1 MVNKRDSDP
10 NQLIRQWESFI
21 QDNRYDNS
29 LVRDVVV
36 RSWQRCK
43 DLKVDPFTNKIL
55 PVKPIELKE
64 RIEVRRHLVETA
76 RPFMRQIYSL
86 IRGSGYQVVLADEEG
101 LLLEVLGDPQ
111 IIRRTRQVQLS
122 PGGNWNELI
131 KGTNAIGTAIAED
144 QPVQI
149 HGIEHFCRPNHF
161 LTCSAAPIHSPDG
174 RMIGILDVTGDSFY
188 YNPHTL
194 AMVIATVTA
203 IEKELR
209 VKRETARS
217 YFYLSST
224 EDIADRLGEGI
235 VTIDNNGAIV
245 HMNRT
250 AARMLKTDRDSNTNC
265 LLGDLLS
272 VINNDTPH
280 NLQGHQISI
289 VKSEIIKD
297 HLGHKIGETIYLREV
312 QEPQTNRPYT
322 AYYHFGDIVGSS
334 PSIQRAKILA
344 IQAARSRANVLIY
357 GESGT
362 GKELFAQ
369 SIHNAS
375 SYKNGPFIPV
385 HCAAIPETL
394 LESELFGYEDGAFT
408 GARRGGQVG
417 KFELAQGGTIFLDEI
432 SELSPSGQ
440 VKLLRVLQTRKVL
453 KLGSKTEID
462 LDIRVISATNKELLE
477 ETARG
482 AFRKDLYYR
491 LNVIPIRIPP
501 LRERLE
507 DIPELVRHFVDKLS
521 KTLCLEEIKIT
532 EGLYSKLMHH
542 DWQGNVRELENVME
556 RAIALMDKDCTIHE
570 GLVLFDDPLINI
582 KATEPHKTTQRDC
595 SIAVVDNGTPLSQI
609 ELKVIMDSIK
619 RNNGNVS
626 KTALQ
631 LGISRAT
638 LYRRLKTL
646 RDGLL

>member
-1 MVNKRDSDP
+1 MVKKRDSDP
-10 NQLIRQWESFI
+10 NQLIKQWEAFI

-29 LVRDVVV
+29 LVRELIV

-43 DLKVDPFTNKIL
+43 DLKVDPFTNTIL
-55 PVKPIELKE
+55 TVKLNELKE
-64 RIEVRRHLVETA
+64 RIERRKHLVETA

-101 LLLEVLGDPQ
+101 LLLEVLGDPH

-144 QPVQI
+144 QPVQV
-149 HGIEHFCRPNHF
+149 HGIEHFCKPNHF

-174 RMIGILDVTGDSFY
+174 RMIGIFDVTGDSFY

-194 AMVIATVTA
+194 AMVVATVTA

-209 VKRETARS
+209 IKRETARS

-235 VTIDNNGAIV
+235 VTIDNNGAIL
-245 HMNRT
+245 HMNKT
-250 AARMLKTDRDSNTNC
+250 AARMLKSDRGSTNNC
-265 LLGDLLS
+265 LFGDLLTL
-272 VINNDTPH
+272 VNDGTLH
-280 NLQGHQISI
+280 NLHGHQISI

-312 QEPQTNRPYT
+312 QEAQTNRPYA

-344 IQAARSRANVLIY
+344 IQAAKSRANVLIY

-394 LESELFGYEDGAFT
+394 LESELFGYEEGAFT
-408 GARRGGQVG
+408 GAKRGGQVG

-440 VKLLRVLQTRKVL
+440 VKLLRVLQTRKAL

-462 LDIRVISATNKELLE
+462 LDIRIISATNKDLLE
-477 ETARG
+477 ETAKG
-482 AFRKDLYYR
+482 NFRKDLYYR

-507 DIPELVRHFVDKLS
+507 DIPELVRHITS
-521 KTLCLEEIKIT
+521 KISKVLDLGDIKIT
-532 EGLYSKLMHH
+532 DGLYKRLIEH
-542 DWQGNVRELENVME
+542 DWQGNVRELENVIE
-556 RAIALMDKDCTIHE
+556 RAMALMDKDCTIHE
-570 GLVLFDDPLINI
+570 GLIFFDDPLITVYANELP
-582 KATEPHKTTQRDC
+582 KVMKRDALRE
-595 SIAVVDNGTPLSQI
+595 SVHHGASLSQI
-609 ELKVIMDSIK
+609 ELQVIMDCVK

-626 KTALQ
+626 KAALQ

-638 LYRRLKTL
+638 LYRKLRTL
-646 RDGLL
+646 R

>member
-1 MVNKRDSDP
+1 MVKKRDSDP
-10 NQLIRQWESFI
+10 NQLIKQWEAFI

-29 LVRDVVV
+29 LVRELIV

-43 DLKVDPFTNKIL
+43 DLKVDPFTNTIL
-55 PVKPIELKE
+55 TVKLIELKE
-64 RIEVRRHLVETA
+64 RIERRKHLVETA

-101 LLLEVLGDPQ
+101 LLLEVLGDPH

-144 QPVQI
+144 QPVQV
-149 HGIEHFCRPNHF
+149 HGIEHFCKPNHF

-174 RMIGILDVTGDSFY
+174 RMIGIFDVTGDSFY

-194 AMVIATVTA
+194 AMVVATVTA

-209 VKRETARS
+209 IKRETARS

-235 VTIDNNGAIV
+235 VTIDNNGAIL
-245 HMNRT
+245 HMNKT
-250 AARMLKTDRDSNTNC
+250 AARMLKSDRGSTNNC
-265 LLGDLLS
+265 LFGDLLTL
-272 VINNDTPH
+272 VNDGTLH
-280 NLQGHQISI
+280 NLHGHQISI

-312 QEPQTNRPYT
+312 QEAQTNRPYA

-344 IQAARSRANVLIY
+344 IQAAKSRANVLIY

-394 LESELFGYEDGAFT
+394 LESELFGYEEGAFT
-408 GARRGGQVG
+408 GAKRGGQVG

-440 VKLLRVLQTRKVL
+440 VKLLRVLQTRKAL

-462 LDIRVISATNKELLE
+462 LDIRIISATNKDLLE
-477 ETARG
+477 ETAKG
-482 AFRKDLYYR
+482 NFRKDLYYR

-507 DIPELVRHFVDKLS
+507 DIPELVRHITS
-521 KTLCLEEIKIT
+521 KISKVLDLGDIKIT
-532 EGLYSKLMHH
+532 DGLYKRLIEH
-542 DWQGNVRELENVME
+542 DWQGNVRELENVIE
-556 RAIALMDKDCTIHE
+556 RAMALMDKDCTIHE
-570 GLVLFDDPLINI
+570 GLIFFDDPLITVYANELP
-582 KATEPHKTTQRDC
+582 KVMKRDALRE
-595 SIAVVDNGTPLSQI
+595 SVHHGASLSQI
-609 ELKVIMDSIK
+609 ELQVIMDCVK

-626 KTALQ
+626 KAALQ

-638 LYRRLKTL
+638 LYRKLRTL
-646 RDGLL
+646 R